1 MSLKFKVEYL
11 KAIRERY
18 FNSNRPQKSKILNE
32 LCEVTGYNRKYAI
45 RILAKGHHEGPKAS
59 GRCKAYSDITFY
71 HLKKL
76 WHLMGRICSRKMVA
90 GLETWLKYY
99 NEPGFGPI
107 VKDELLSMSA
117 ATVDRYLNG
126 YKSKFAR
133 TKRSGTV
140 RGCKKFQNTIPLKNF
155 SVKTQRPGFVEA
167 DTVAH
172 CGSSL
177 SGKFAWSLTVTD
189 VYSGWTDNRAF
200 HGKTAVKN
208 ISC

>member
-76 WHLMGRICSRKMVA
+76 
-90 GLETWLKYY
+90 
-99 NEPGFGPI
+99 
-107 VKDELLSMSA
+107 
-117 ATVDRYLNG
+117 
-126 YKSKFAR
+126 
-133 TKRSGTV
+133 
-140 RGCKKFQNTIPLKNF
+140 
-155 SVKTQRPGFVEA
+155 
-167 DTVAH
+167 
-172 CGSSL
+172 
-177 SGKFAWSLTVTD
+177 
-189 VYSGWTDNRAF
+189 
-200 HGKTAVKN
+200 
-208 ISC
+208 